1 MSAYG
6 PAVFIARIDGGEL
19 SDAEQQRLV
28 ASVTVAATAL
38 AIRDDDGA
46 PVSPRHYD
54 YGEYE
59 AKHVG
64 VLIYSS
70 YAYGEMP
77 EEVQHGE
84 DEAWQ
89 ELGQKIAAAIEA
101 AHPTT
106 YSFKCYAVED

>member
-6 PAVFIARIDGGEL
+6 PAVFIARLDGREL
-19 SDAEQQRLV
+19 SNAEQQQLV
-28 ASVTVAATAL
+28 ASVAAAARAL

-46 PVSPRHYD
+46 PVAPRHYD
-54 YGEYE
+54 DGEYE

-64 VLIYSS
+64 VFIYSS

-77 EEVQHGE
+77 EEVQQGE

-89 ELGQKIAAAIEA
+89 ELGHKIAAAIEA

>member
-1 MSAYG
+1 MNHVGVRTSGVHRA
-6 PAVFIARIDGGEL
+6 AR
-19 SDAEQQRLV
+19 R
-28 ASVTVAATAL
+28 
-38 AIRDDDGA
+38 
-46 PVSPRHYD
+46 
-54 YGEYE
+54 

-77 EEVQHGE
+77 EEVQQGE

-89 ELGQKIAAAIEA
+89 ELGQNIAEAIEA

>member
-6 PAVFIARIDGGEL
+6 PAVFIARLDGGEL

-28 ASVTVAATAL
+28 ASVTAAATAL
-38 AIRDDDGA
+38 ALQDDDGE

-77 EEVQHGE
+77 EEVQEGE

-89 ELGQKIAAAIEA
+89 ELGQKIAAAIETT
-101 AHPTT
+101 HPTT

>member
-19 SDAEQQRLV
+19 SDAERQQLV
-28 ASVTVAATAL
+28 ASVATAATAL

-77 EEVQHGE
+77 EAVQHDE
-84 DEAWQ
+84 DAAWQ
-89 ELGQKIAAAIEA
+89 ELGGKIAAAIEA
-101 AHPTT
+101 AHPTM